1 MGALLR
7 PSQPPM
13 AGAKT
18 LALTDAHV
26 SRVISKPRKK
36 WRDRSREIIAA
47 ALEGRATPS
56 DFGEALIIS
65 ERCARRAL
73 QLQDAAPF
81 DWGDLLAFA
90 DYSPANLRAALRI
103 HDAFG
108 AELARIA
115 LKFHR

>member
-1 MGALLR
+1 MGAALR
-7 PSQPPM
+7 PSQPPTS
-13 AGAKT
+13 GAKP
-18 LALTDAHV
+18 LPITDAHV

-47 ALEGRATPS
+47 ALAGRVEES
-56 DFGEALIIS
+56 DVGEALAIS

-73 QLQDAAPF
+73 QLEDAAPF
-81 DWGDLLAFA
+81 DHGDLLAFA
-90 DYSPANLRAALRI
+90 DHSPANLRAALRI
-103 HDAFG
+103 HDATG